1 MEFKKPENFE
11 DILDLQK
18 ELDKK
23 IHSIRLR
30 GLKDIK
36 KSLIAECIEF
46 DEETKDS
53 HKTWKKHNYNKEK
66 ELEELTDIWFFTAQM
81 VNYSYENTDITTL
94 ERKELFKFFEDN
106 NLAYR
111 GDITILD
118 VIWDI
123 RSPIMN
129 YDFLK
134 FLILD
139 LIVVTNKY
147 GYTKNDIL
155 RVYWDKWQKNMER
168 IGKEWN

>member
-1 MEFKKPENFE
+1 MEYKKPENFG

-18 ELDKK
+18 ELDKN
-23 IHSIRLR
+23 IISIRLR

-53 HKTWKKHNYNKEK
+53 HKTWKKHTYNKEK

-81 VNYSYENTDITTL
+81 VNYYYENTDITTL
-94 ERKELFKFFEDN
+94 ERKELFKFFEDD
-106 NLAYR
+106 NLAYS
-111 GDITILD
+111 GDIGILD

-123 RSPIMN
+123 RSPVMD

-147 GYTKNDIL
+147 GYRKDDIL

>member
-1 MEFKKPENFE
+1 MEYKKPENF
-11 DILDLQK
+11 LDMLELQK
-18 ELDKK
+18 YLDSK
-23 IHSIRLR
+23 ICSFRSR
-30 GLKDIK
+30 GIKDIK

-53 HKTWKKHNYNKEK
+53 HKTWKKHIHNKEK
-66 ELEELTDIWFFTAQM
+66 ELEELTDIWFFTAQL
-81 VNYSYENTDITTL
+81 VNYSYENRDITTL
-94 ERKELFKFFEDN
+94 ERKELFKFFEDD
-106 NLAYR
+106 NLAYS
-111 GDITILD
+111 GDIGILD

-123 RSPIMN
+123 RSPVMD

-147 GYTKNDIL
+147 GYRKDDIL